1 MGFKVERRPILS
13 LGGIAVG
20 SMGSAST
27 TPQSVAGDIDVA
39 DAVRGLSATL
49 TGALALPTETV
60 TLAAGDQTIS
70 RNGISF
76 ITLGTSG
83 SGRDAVLQAPS
94 AIGQVKHV
102 FLINNT
108 TSVDCAIH
116 TNATANVFYATT
128 YNTATVSAASTGSPG
143 GTPGGSPYLGLYA
156 VSTSQWALIAGTTF
170 NWDLSASTG
179 STSIA

>member
-1 MGFKVERRPILS
+1 MGFEYFKRPI
-13 LGGIAVG
+13 AVSG
-20 SMGSAST
+20 VAVYSPGSAST
-27 TPQSVAGDIDVA
+27 SPGSVAGDIDVA

-49 TGALALPTETV
+49 TGAFALPTEAV

-70 RNGISF
+70 RNGISV

-94 AIGQVKHV
+94 AVGQVKHII
-102 FLINNT
+102 LINNT

-116 TNATANVFYATT
+116 TNATANTFWGTT

-143 GTPGGSPYLGLYA
+143 GTPGGTMALGLLA
-156 VSTSQWALIAGTTF
+156 VSTSQWSLVAGTTF

>member
-1 MGFKVERRPILS
+1 MGYEKIKRPL
-13 LGGIAVG
+13 LAPGIAVASSG
-20 SMGSAST
+20 AST
-27 TPQSVAGDIDVA
+27 SPASVAGDIDVQ
-39 DAVRGLSATL
+39 DAVRAVSQTL
-49 TGALALPTETV
+49 TGAFTLPTETV
-60 TLAAGDQTIS
+60 TLAAGDQAIS

-76 ITLGTSG
+76 VVLGTSG
-83 SGRDAVLQAPS
+83 SGRDAVIQAPS
-94 AIGQVKHV
+94 AVGQVKHV

-143 GTPGGSPYLGLYA
+143 GVPGGTPYLGLIGQ
-156 VSTSQWALIAGTTF
+156 STTTWALFPGTTF